1 MASMAWFP
9 ARPRPWLDDAVAAVH
24 RIPLVDAVAALT
36 LFLVVIWGF
45 EAGITR
51 FAMQL
56 ALMGV
61 LLRPALL
68 RSPYLWAALSIAST
82 MALLREWSSADN
94 HKYLLVYWLYV
105 VTFATAVKDEDLARS
120 ILTWHARFF
129 IVFVF
134 LVAALQKTFSPTYMS
149 GEMFELKLLL
159 DSRFKAFGH
168 LLGFD
173 KSLADA
179 ARLAITELK
188 SPLTKF
194 EGNAVLLPAN
204 DRSRLLA
211 LLITWYDLLVQFAIA
226 LLFIPARKVTDRI
239 GHAVLLFFIFTTY
252 LPAPVFG
259 FGWTLSIYGFAV
271 SRDRFPL
278 ITLAYAG
285 AFAAV
290 LAYQA
295 PWRDWVLG

>member
-1 MASMAWFP
+1 MTSIS
-9 ARPRPWLDDAVAAVH
+9 ARPSPWLDDLVAAIH

-45 EAGITR
+45 HATFAR
-51 FAMQL
+51 FAMQM
-56 ALMGV
+56 ALIGV
-61 LLRPALL
+61 LLRPGLL
-68 RSPYLWAALSIAST
+68 RSPYIWGLLSIVS
-82 MALLREWSSADN
+82 MIALLQDWSSADN

-105 VTFATAVKDEDLARS
+105 VTFVTAVKDDELAQS
-120 ILTWHARFF
+120 LLTWHARFF

-159 DSRFKAFGH
+159 DERFKAFGH

-179 ARLAITELK
+179 ARLTIARLQ
-188 SPLTKF
+188 SPLTEF
-194 EGNAVLLPAN
+194 EGNAVLLPAS
-204 DRSRLLA
+204 DLSRRLA
-211 LLITWYDLLVQFAIA
+211 LLITWYDLLVQFAIG

-239 GHAVLLFFIFTTY
+239 GHMVLLFFIFTTY

-259 FGWTLSIYGFAV
+259 FGWTLSIYGFV
-271 SRDRFPL
+271 ISRDRFPL
-278 ITLAYAG
+278 ISLAYAG
-285 AFAAV
+285 AFLAV

-295 PWRDWVLG
+295 PWRDWVLNW

>member
-1 MASMAWFP
+1 MASLS
-9 ARPRPWLDDAVAAVH
+9 ARPSPRLDDLVAALH

-45 EAGITR
+45 QAPLAR
-51 FAMQL
+51 LAMQI
-56 ALMGV
+56 ALIGV

-68 RSPYLWAALSIAST
+68 RSPHLWGLLSIVNT
-82 MALLREWSSADN
+82 MALLQDWASADN

-105 VTFATAVKDEDLARS
+105 VTLATAVKDEKLAQS
-120 ILTWHARFF
+120 LLTWHARFF

-159 DSRFKAFGH
+159 DERFKAFGH

-179 ARLAITELK
+179 ARLTIARLK
-188 SPLTKF
+188 SPLTEF

-204 DRSRLLA
+204 DLSRRLA
-211 LLITWYDLLVQFAIA
+211 LLITWYDLLVQFAIG
-226 LLFIPARKVTDRI
+226 LLFVPARKVTDRI
-239 GHAVLLFFIFTTY
+239 GHVVLLFFIFTTY

-259 FGWTLSIYGFAV
+259 FGWTLSIYGFVV

-278 ITLAYAG
+278 ISLGYAG
-285 AFAAV
+285 AFVAV

-295 PWRDWVLG
+295 PWRDWVLS